1 MYFLFTKTTT
11 MSIRHS
17 IQAFYTSEFV
27 GIKPDFCENNK
38 FSIIAGE
45 EFNRVMFLIYLRD
58 FKLRFASF

>member
-1 MYFLFTKTTT
+1 